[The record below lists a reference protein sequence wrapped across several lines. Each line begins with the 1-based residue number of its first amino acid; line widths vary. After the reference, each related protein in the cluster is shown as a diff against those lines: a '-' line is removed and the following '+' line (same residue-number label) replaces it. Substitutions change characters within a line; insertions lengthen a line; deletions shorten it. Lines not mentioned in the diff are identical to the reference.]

1 MDSQYAFETVQSQ
14 AGYPRLY
21 TGPQPIRVQI
31 TLLSE
36 RLGISP
42 EPAISNVE
50 RTCRA
55 PLPEGA
61 EGWFAVPSLAGLTG
75 GPRGNPPERYLRGMR
90 RVVGA
95 LCAFGYKRS
104 WSGEPD
110 RLLDVA
116 IGHRTAE
123 CLAHIAEQQAGGI
136 WVIPAQF
143 GKRFAGASARR
154 AEVVCT
160 PDEFPLDLICVGAM
174 LLAHPT
180 RLPRLCDLGMI
191 CGGNGNS
198 LLKTQPAT
206 LMIVGRNHAP
216 EIDVMDGSVHHAY
229 LGVPTGFVPQL
240 G

>member
-42 EPAISNVE
+42 EPAMSNVE

-75 GPRGNPPERYLRGMR
+75 GPRGNAPERYLRGMR

-95 LCAFGYKRS
+95 LCAFGYKRTN
-104 WSGEPD
+104 
-110 RLLDVA
+110 RVLLDVA
-116 IGHRTAE
+116 ISYRTAE

-143 GKRFAGASARR
+143 GKRFAGASAQR
-154 AEVVCT
+154 AKMVCA
-160 PDEFPLDLICVGAM
+160 PDEFPLDIICVGAM

-180 RLPRLCDLGMI
+180 QLPRLGDLGMI
-191 CGGNGNS
+191 CGGNDNS
-198 LLKTQPAT
+198 LLKSQPAT
-206 LMIVGRNHAP
+206 LMILGRNQAP
-216 EIDVMDGSVHHAY
+216 EIQVMHGSVHHAY

-240 G
+240 S